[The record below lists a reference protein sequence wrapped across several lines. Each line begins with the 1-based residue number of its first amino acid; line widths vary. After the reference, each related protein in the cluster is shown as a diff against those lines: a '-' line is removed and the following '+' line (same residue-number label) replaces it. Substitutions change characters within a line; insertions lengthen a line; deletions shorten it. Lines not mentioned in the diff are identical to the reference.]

1 MEGKQKS
8 VYFYN
13 DTLEL
18 VDTYAKKHNRS
29 VSYVI
34 NYLIRKNIMQ

>member
-8 VYFYN
+8 VYFYH

-18 VDTYAKKHNRS
+18 IDSYAKKHNRS

-34 NYLIRKNIMQ
+34 NELIRNNLM